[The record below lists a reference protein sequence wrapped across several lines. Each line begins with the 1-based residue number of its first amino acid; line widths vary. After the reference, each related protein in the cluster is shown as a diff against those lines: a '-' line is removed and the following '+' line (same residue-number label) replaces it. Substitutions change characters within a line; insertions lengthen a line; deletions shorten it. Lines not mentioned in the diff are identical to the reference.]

1 MLRLTHAIYGPH
13 ETASADLQISFQHA
27 AILLSRRGDMD
38 VLDGATRLG
47 PDMDEEA
54 QRWLETTTGN
64 PPSAPLVSRDP
75 QWPHTTE
82 NSVNVQGTSK
92 QSPPPSPTIATQSR
106 PPRTTSHNAFEARF
120 AAEICQSPF
129 PYDGSY
135 AYSEG
140 DDQTP
145 LLDSYYQ
152 EATSA
157 SPQLP
162 TPHSSHPAPLEPPAK
177 SSPSLSICLWN
188 EVSHNSQYT
197 RPVAEMLREV
207 LEVRYPMPSQANG
220 HERLHGEEREAQ
232 TNSSG
237 DEGRGKRRW
246 WNKLLKRRVNG

>member
-1 MLRLTHAIYGPH
+1 
-13 ETASADLQISFQHA
+13 
-27 AILLSRRGDMD
+27 MD

-82 NSVNVQGTSK
+82 GTVDGQRSST
-92 QSPPPSPTIATQSR
+92 QSPPPPPTIANKNP
-106 PPRTTSHNAFEARF
+106 PPRPSLNAFEARF
-120 AAEICQSPF
+120 AAELCQSPF

-152 EATSA
+152 ASS

-162 TPHSSHPAPLEPPAK
+162 TSHSSHPAPLEPPAK

-207 LEVRYPMPSQANG
+207 LEVRYPVAPQADG

-232 TNSSG
+232 TDSSG
-237 DEGRGKRRW
+237 GEGRGKRRW
-246 WNKLLKRRVNG
+246 WNKLLKRRVNV